1 MSSLAGRSSL
11 PGWVAA
17 VLLLAACGG
26 GGGSGGGKPLP
37 ALVSVTV
44 SPAAPTVAAGI
55 DQPFTAVAAWDDGSS
70 RDVTAE
76 ATWTSSAPAVATFP
90 GAAGLARAVDAGP
103 ATVAAAYGAR
113 TGTSALTVTGHFASV
128 TCLGDAACPEIA
140 VSGDPYAAVA
150 GNTLRGFADASV
162 RRSLD
167 GATLYMAYS
176 WPTLVTAVTP
186 ATREIETHLARSTDD
201 GTTWTSLGPIFRAG
215 ASETIPGTTQQGVR
229 SSEEI
234 SMVAAA
240 LDPTKPALPYWIWV
254 RERYYRPLGL
264 DLQYTTYHLRIG
276 AVQAASPA
284 ALAGTDAD
292 EQVLLDKNDGAWFR
306 AAMPADALLLTD
318 ILAGTGQEDC
328 DYPVSPALA
337 YDAASAHLY
346 LVLQCFVAGTS
357 PADDAARSRLIV
369 LRTTPYQGGV
379 VLPARSWAWE
389 YRGSFGGQDTA
400 ALMQKDGI
408 PGFLPDMV
416 LQPDLA
422 WSGSTLLLVATPTIH
437 DASGDGRTGCQV
449 LELQGIDPPA
459 VKMQNGQ
466 LVRRAVVDAPDL
478 DATRYSFGRQGGS
491 CGYEPGATGVGL
503 VFARKRVNT
512 SGVVTTALFATGVHE

>member
-1 MSSLAGRSSL
+1 MSSRTARSSL
-11 PGWVAA
+11 PGSVAA

-26 GGGSGGGKPLP
+26 GGASGGSPGP

-44 SPAAPTVAAGI
+44 APASPVVAAGI

-70 RDVTAE
+70 RDVTAQ
-76 ATWTSSAPAVATFP
+76 ATWSTSAPAVATFP

-103 ATVAAAYGAR
+103 ATVSAAYGGR
-113 TGTSALTVTGHFASV
+113 TGTGVMTVTGHLASV
-128 TCLGDAACPEIA
+128 ACLGDAACPELA

-150 GNTLRGFADASV
+150 GNTLRGFADPSI

-167 GATLYMAYS
+167 GSTLYMAYS
-176 WPTLVTAVTP
+176 WPTLVTGVATP
-186 ATREIETHLARSTDD
+186 TREIETHLASSTDE
-201 GTTWTSLGPIFRAG
+201 GATWTSLGPIFRAG
-215 ASETIPGTTQQGVR
+215 TSETIPGTATEGVR

-234 SMVAAA
+234 SLVAAA
-240 LDPTKPALPYWIWV
+240 LDPTRPTLPYWISV
-254 RERYYRPLGL
+254 RERYYRPLGGN
-264 DLQYTTYHLRIG
+264 LQYTTYHLRIG

-292 EQVLLDKNDGAWFR
+292 EQVLLDKNDAAWFR

-318 ILAGTGQEDC
+318 LLAGTGQEDC

-337 YDAASAHLY
+337 YDAASGHLY

-357 PADDAARSRLIV
+357 PADEAARSRLIV
-369 LRTTPYQGGV
+369 LRTTPWQGGA
-379 VLPARSWAWE
+379 VLPARSWTWE
-389 YRGSFGGQDTA
+389 YRGSFGGQETA
-400 ALMQKDGI
+400 ALMRKDGV
-408 PGFLPDMV
+408 PAFLPNMV

-422 WSGSTLLLVATPTIH
+422 WSGSTLLLVASPTIH

-449 LELQGIDPPA
+449 LELDGIDPPA
-459 VKMQNGQ
+459 VRMQNGQ
-466 LVRRAVVDAPDL
+466 LVRRAVVNAPDL
-478 DATRYSFGRQGGS
+478 DPTRYAFGQQAGS
-491 CGYEPGATGVGL
+491 CGYEPTAAGMGL
-503 VFARKRVNT
+503 VLARKRVNG